1 MELPNRLRAPAH
13 VETGTEKMVQE
24 IVARGNAVEH
34 RRNPRRRFV
43 RDHFGGLVS
52 AVGQICGMADR
63 LVVLTMMGMTPE
75 DIEATI
81 RDQLA
86 RTGARV
92 IFTDLPAGSAT
103 IAARRIVKDDPGLV
117 LVSGVNL
124 ATLLDFVFNTELS
137 PTDAARAAAER
148 GKASLIVV
156 GR

>member
-1 MELPNRLRAPAH
+1 MNDQAGGGPEKPRA
-13 VETGTEKMVQE
+13 
-24 IVARGNAVEH
+24 IVVGHGEFA
-34 RRNPRRRFV
+34 
-43 RDHFGGLVS
+43 GGLVS
-52 AVGQICGMADR
+52 AVGQICGMADK
-63 LVVLTMMGMTPE
+63 LVVLTMAGMTPE
-75 DIEATI
+75 DIEGTI
-81 RDQLA
+81 REQID

-124 ATLLDFVFNTELS
+124 ATLLDFVFNTSVS

>member
-1 MELPNRLRAPAH
+1 MNENAGDGPNKPRA
-13 VETGTEKMVQE
+13 
-24 IVARGNAVEH
+24 IVVGHGEFA
-34 RRNPRRRFV
+34 
-43 RDHFGGLVS
+43 GGLVS
-52 AVGQICGMADR
+52 AVGQICGMADK
-63 LVVLTMMGMTPE
+63 LVVLSMMGMTPE
-75 DIEATI
+75 DIEQTL

-86 RTGARV
+86 RTGAQV

-103 IAARRIVKDDPGLV
+103 IAARRIVKDTPGLV

-124 ATLLDFVFNTELS
+124 ATLLDFVFNTDIA

>member
-1 MELPNRLRAPAH
+1 MNE
-13 VETGTEKMVQE
+13 ETGGGPAKARA
-24 IVARGNAVEH
+24 IVVGHGEFAA
-34 RRNPRRRFV
+34 
-43 RDHFGGLVS
+43 GLVS
-52 AVGQICGMADR
+52 AVGQICGMADK

-75 DIEATI
+75 DIESTI

-103 IAARRIVKDDPGLV
+103 IAARRIVKRDPEIM

-124 ATLLDFVFNTELS
+124 ATLLDFVFNSDAS
-137 PTDAARAAAER
+137 PTDAARSAAAR

-156 GR
+156 ERS

>member
-1 MELPNRLRAPAH
+1 MSEKSGGGPGNRRA
-13 VETGTEKMVQE
+13 
-24 IVARGNAVEH
+24 IVVGHGEFA
-34 RRNPRRRFV
+34 
-43 RDHFGGLVS
+43 GGLVS